1 MRLVMLAATG
11 GIMSTGNWAAVEH
24 MHVAFVTCAELPQ
37 LDEDARR
44 LIAPLALRG
53 VRVTPV
59 VWDHSDVVWTDF
71 DLVVVR
77 SCWDYVPRR
86 SQFLEWARRVPQLAN
101 SAPILI
107 WNTDKC
113 YLRDL
118 EDCGVS
124 VVPTTW
130 LKPEETWTAPVTGT
144 WVIKPAASMASLDT
158 GRYRMDYSDQRQL
171 ALKHVRRLQAA
182 GRVVMVQPY
191 LVGIEDDGEMA
202 LVYLHGMFSH
212 AVRKGPV
219 LTGPDEGIDRRFQPQ
234 GGLNLQLRR
243 PTTAQ
248 FTMADRVLAAV
259 PGGRDTLLYARV
271 DLVPDEDGNP
281 VLMELELT
289 EPQLY
294 LGYDPDAAD
303 RMAAAISVRAGAE
316 RSARVSRVAK
326 QREYGTAMLVA
337 PPRFEVLDKS
347 T

>member
-1 MRLVMLAATG
+1 
-11 GIMSTGNWAAVEH
+11 
-24 MHVAFVTCAELPQ
+24 
-37 LDEDARR
+37 
-44 LIAPLALRG
+44 
-53 VRVTPV
+53 
-59 VWDHSDVVWTDF
+59 
-71 DLVVVR
+71 
-77 SCWDYVPRR
+77 
-86 SQFLEWARRVPQLAN
+86 
-101 SAPILI
+101 
-107 WNTDKC
+107 
-113 YLRDL
+113 
-118 EDCGVS
+118 
-124 VVPTTW
+124 
-130 LKPEETWTAPVTGT
+130 
-144 WVIKPAASMASLDT
+144 
-158 GRYRMDYSDQRQL
+158 
-171 ALKHVRRLQAA
+171 VRRLQAA